1 MGDMQKLIL
10 IDGAGLV
17 YRSFFAVPL
26 HLRSATGEHTNAILG
41 FTNILLNIILRQ
53 KPDYIAVA
61 FDKKGPTF
69 RHKEFKEY
77 KATRVKAPQELYDQI
92 PRVKEVIS
100 AFRIPLFEVDGFE
113 ADDVLATV
121 AKHVSKEKNLETY
134 IATGDFD
141 MFQTISPRVKILY
154 PTQGFKEA
162 SIVDEKQVME
172 KYGLTPAQIPDYKG
186 LCGDHSDNI
195 PGVMGI
201 GEKTAK
207 ILLQKYGSL
216 ENIYEKLTGVIP
228 EGIRKKLEI
237 GRESAFFSKKLATLI
252 YEVPFDFSLKN
263 CELHSPNP
271 DKIVPLFEKLGFY
284 KLLSQMGLA
293 GGRKQVKIPENQ
305 ASLF

>member
-1 MGDMQKLIL
+1 MEKLIL

-17 YRSFFAVPL
+17 YRSFYAVPP
-26 HLRSATGEHTNAILG
+26 HLRSAKGEHTNAVLG
-41 FTNILLNIILRQ
+41 FTNILLNIILQQ

-100 AFRIPLFEVDGFE
+100 AFQIPLFEVDGFE
-113 ADDVLATV
+113 ADDVLATI
-121 AKHVSKEKNLETY
+121 AKHVSSDTNLETY

-141 MFQTISPRVKILY
+141 MFQTVSPAVKIMY
-154 PTQGFKEA
+154 PTSGFHNPTIFTEEEVIK
-162 SIVDEKQVME
+162 
-172 KYGLTPAQIPDYKG
+172 KYGIHPNQVPDYKG
-186 LCGDHSDNI
+186 LCGDNSDNI

-207 ILLQKYGSL
+207 TLLQKYGSL
-216 ENIYEKLTGVIP
+216 ENIYEKLADVSPDGV
-228 EGIRKKLEI
+228 RRKLEA
-237 GRESAFFSKKLATLI
+237 GRDSAFFSRKLATLI

-263 CELHSPNP
+263 CELKSPDP
-271 DKIVPLFEKLGFY
+271 DKIRPLFEELGFY
-284 KLLSQMGLA
+284 KLLSQMGLSS
-293 GGRKQVKIPENQ
+293 GKKRVQISEKQ